1 MELVNTIIGVLAFI
15 ISVIALLH
23 SIYYNL
29 VKINLS
35 NCVVSRVDKD
45 YCWLYEFDI
54 SNLSNVSVLVKKIEL
69 FNKEGKLLTD
79 NKFDPFKKYDAEN
92 STYSETSFG
101 MPVLN
106 LGISLDPNWESS
118 PFSCETEI
126 FPASRESFS
135 YYLDEKPYEVR
146 ITTNKRIYKFKK
158 HQSFFP
164 HFNYND

>member
-54 SNLSNVSVLVKKIEL
+54 SNLSNVSVVIENIEL
-69 FNKEGKLLTD
+69 YNEEGKSLK
-79 NKFDPFKKYDAEN
+79 NNNFNPFKKYNTEQ
-92 STYSETSFG
+92 SYSLGSYAGG
-101 MPVLN
+101 MTLSPT
-106 LGISLDPNWESS
+106 IPLDDSWEAK
-118 PFSCETEI
+118 PFRQTAEI
-126 FPASRESFS
+126 FPASRKTFS
-135 YYLDEKPYEVR
+135 YYLDEEPFKIT

-158 HQSFFP
+158 QQSFIP
-164 HFNYND
+164 HFDYYD

>member
-69 FNKEGKLLTD
+69 FNKEGKL
-79 NKFDPFKKYDAEN
+79 
-92 STYSETSFG
+92 
-101 MPVLN
+101 
-106 LGISLDPNWESS
+106 
-118 PFSCETEI
+118 
-126 FPASRESFS
+126 FP
-135 YYLDEKPYEVR
+135 
-146 ITTNKRIYKFKK
+146 
-158 HQSFFP
+158 
-164 HFNYND
+164 